1 MKTATL
7 PLGTGLILPLL
18 LGAVVAAITVA
29 ARGEVRSPIVIGPK
43 AGLLAVLVVGFAM
56 CTLGGSG
63 QVAASGRWLS
73 PGAIVGSAL
82 GVTILVV
89 GVTGLAGWRLPLIQ
103 TPKDALTTVALVIGV
118 KTVIRTLG
126 YVYHFL

>member
-18 LGAVVAAITVA
+18 LGAVVAAITFA
-29 ARGEVRSPIVIGPK
+29 ARGEVRSPITIGPK
-43 AGLLAVLVVGFAM
+43 AGLIAVLVVGFAM

-73 PGAIVGSAL
+73 PGAIVGSTL
-82 GVTILVV
+82 GVTILGV
-89 GVTGLAGWRLPLIQ
+89 GVAGLAGWRLPLIQ
-103 TPKDALTTVALVIGV
+103 TPKDAVTAVAVLIAV
-118 KTVIRTLG
+118 KTVIGTLG
-126 YVYHFL
+126 YVYRFL